1 MGSGRSG
8 TARSAMSLASALTEK
23 EEAVSFTV
31 TLEDIL
37 SLSADAAVLPL
48 EMTGAPAEGKAA
60 RALAEA
66 YGEGLR
72 TAIRQAGF
80 LAVGSAELLAPG
92 ALPFGKLIAAAV
104 PRWLTGKA
112 NELLVLHRC
121 YESVFALATEQGC
134 KSLCLPF
141 LSSWY
146 YHFPREEAVH
156 IALRA
161 AEKWEGEAIF
171 AADTEELLRLGG
183 TAWRKPRILSYIG
196 YYRDH
201 ALFALDNGLFAR
213 VDIRP
218 ERREA
223 DVIPY
228 FEACYRE
235 NNNPLQPKLPPEEI
249 RRLRQIWEELD

>member
-1 MGSGRSG
+1 M
-8 TARSAMSLASALTEK
+8 A
-23 EEAVSFTV
+23 FV
-31 TLEDIL
+31 TLDDIM

-48 EMTGAPAEGKAA
+48 EMTGAPTEGRAA
-60 RALAEA
+60 QALARVGGEA
-66 YGEGLR
+66 LR
-72 TAIRQAGF
+72 DALRKLRF
-80 LAVGSAELLAPG
+80 LAVGSAAVLDVPG
-92 ALPFGKLIAAAV
+92 LPFPNLIVTAV

-121 YESVFALATEQGC
+121 YESVYALAQELGC
-134 KSLCLPF
+134 RSLVSPF
-141 LSSWY
+141 LCCCY
-146 YHFPREEAVH
+146 FHFPQDDAVH

-161 AEKWEGEAIF
+161 AKGWEGETAF
-171 AADTEELLRLGG
+171 AADTEELLALSEKP
-183 TAWRKPRILSYIG
+183 WQKPRILSYIG

-218 ERREA
+218 ERRDA

-235 NNNPLQPKLPPEEI
+235 GNNPLQRPLSKEEI
-249 RRLRQIWEELD
+249 LRLRRIWEETEL

>member
-1 MGSGRSG
+1 M
-8 TARSAMSLASALTEK
+8 A
-23 EEAVSFTV
+23 FV
-31 TLEDIL
+31 TLDDIM

-60 RALAEA
+60 QALARAGGEA
-66 YGEGLR
+66 LR
-72 TAIRQAGF
+72 DALRKLRF
-80 LAVGSAELLAPG
+80 LAVGSAAVLDVPG
-92 ALPFGKLIAAAV
+92 LPFPNLIVTAV

-121 YESVFALATEQGC
+121 YESVYALAQELGC
-134 KSLCLPF
+134 RSLVSPF
-141 LSSWY
+141 LCCCY
-146 YHFPREEAVH
+146 FHFPQDDAVH

-161 AEKWEGEAIF
+161 AKGWEGETAF
-171 AADTEELLRLGG
+171 AADTEELLALSEKP
-183 TAWRKPRILSYIG
+183 WQKPRILSYIG

-213 VDIRP
+213 VDVRP
-218 ERREA
+218 ERRDA

-235 NNNPLQPKLPPEEI
+235 GNNPLQRPLSKEEI
-249 RRLRQIWEELD
+249 LRLRRIWEETEL

>member
-1 MGSGRSG
+1 M
-8 TARSAMSLASALTEK
+8 A
-23 EEAVSFTV
+23 FV
-31 TLEDIL
+31 TLDDIM

-48 EMTGAPAEGKAA
+48 EMSGAPAEGKAA
-60 RALAEA
+60 QALARAGGEA
-66 YGEGLR
+66 LR
-72 TAIRQAGF
+72 DALRKLRF
-80 LAVGSAELLAPG
+80 LAVGSAAVLDVPG
-92 ALPFGKLIAAAV
+92 LPFPNLIVTAV

-121 YESVFALATEQGC
+121 YESVYALAQELGC
-134 KSLCLPF
+134 RSLVSPF
-141 LSSWY
+141 LSCCY
-146 YHFPREEAVH
+146 FHFPQDDAVH

-161 AEKWEGEAIF
+161 AKGWEGETVF
-171 AADTEELLRLGG
+171 AADTEELLALSE
-183 TAWRKPRILSYIG
+183 KPWQKPHILSYIG

-218 ERREA
+218 ERRDA

-235 NNNPLQPKLPPEEI
+235 GNNPLQRPLSKEEI
-249 RRLRQIWEELD
+249 LRLRRIWEETEL

>member
-1 MGSGRSG
+1 M
-8 TARSAMSLASALTEK
+8 A
-23 EEAVSFTV
+23 FV
-31 TLEDIL
+31 TLDDIL

-48 EMTGAPAEGKAA
+48 EMTGAPTEGRAA
-60 RALAEA
+60 QALARVGGEA
-66 YGEGLR
+66 LR
-72 TAIRQAGF
+72 DALRKLRF
-80 LAVGSAELLAPG
+80 LAVGSAAVLDVPG
-92 ALPFGKLIAAAV
+92 LPFPNLIVTAV

-121 YESVFALATEQGC
+121 YESVYALAQELGC
-134 KSLCLPF
+134 RSLVSPF
-141 LSSWY
+141 LCCCY
-146 YHFPREEAVH
+146 FHFPQDDAVH

-161 AEKWEGEAIF
+161 AKGWEGETAF
-171 AADTEELLRLGG
+171 AADTEELLALSEKP
-183 TAWRKPRILSYIG
+183 WQKPRILSYIG

-218 ERREA
+218 ERRDA

-235 NNNPLQPKLPPEEI
+235 GNNPLQRPLSKEEI
-249 RRLRQIWEELD
+249 LRLRRIWEETEL

>member
-1 MGSGRSG
+1 M
-8 TARSAMSLASALTEK
+8 A
-23 EEAVSFTV
+23 FV
-31 TLEDIL
+31 TLDDIM

-60 RALAEA
+60 QALARAGGEA
-66 YGEGLR
+66 LR
-72 TAIRQAGF
+72 DALRKLRF
-80 LAVGSAELLAPG
+80 LAVGSAAVLDVPG
-92 ALPFGKLIAAAV
+92 LPFPNLIVTAV

-121 YESVFALATEQGC
+121 YESVYALAQELGC
-134 KSLCLPF
+134 RSLVSPF
-141 LSSWY
+141 LSCCY
-146 YHFPREEAVH
+146 FHFPQDDAVH

-161 AEKWEGEAIF
+161 AKGWEGETVF
-171 AADTEELLRLGG
+171 AADTEELLALSEKP
-183 TAWRKPRILSYIG
+183 WQKPRILSYIG

-213 VDIRP
+213 VDVRP
-218 ERREA
+218 ERRDA

-235 NNNPLQPKLPPEEI
+235 GNNPLQRPLSKEEI
-249 RRLRQIWEELD
+249 LRLRRI

>member
-1 MGSGRSG
+1 M
-8 TARSAMSLASALTEK
+8 A
-23 EEAVSFTV
+23 FV
-31 TLEDIL
+31 TLDDIM

-60 RALAEA
+60 QALARAGGEA
-66 YGEGLR
+66 LR
-72 TAIRQAGF
+72 DALRKLRF
-80 LAVGSAELLAPG
+80 LAVGSAELLDCPG
-92 ALPFGKLIAAAV
+92 SPFPHLIATAV

-121 YESVFALATEQGC
+121 YESVYALAQELGC
-134 KSLCLPF
+134 RSLVSPF
-141 LSSWY
+141 LSCCY
-146 YHFPREEAVH
+146 FHFPQDDAVH

-161 AEKWEGEAIF
+161 AKGWEGETVF
-171 AADTEELLRLGG
+171 AADTEELLALSEKP
-183 TAWRKPRILSYIG
+183 WQKPRILSYIG

-218 ERREA
+218 ERRDA

-235 NNNPLQPKLPPEEI
+235 GNNPLQRPLSKEEI
-249 RRLRQIWEELD
+249 LRLRRIWEETEL

>member
-1 MGSGRSG
+1 M
-8 TARSAMSLASALTEK
+8 A
-23 EEAVSFTV
+23 FV
-31 TLEDIL
+31 TLDDIM

-48 EMTGAPAEGKAA
+48 EMSGAPAEGKAA
-60 RALAEA
+60 QALARAGGEA
-66 YGEGLR
+66 LR
-72 TAIRQAGF
+72 DALRKLRF
-80 LAVGSAELLAPG
+80 LAVGSAAVLDVPG
-92 ALPFGKLIAAAV
+92 LPFPNLIVTAV

-121 YESVFALATEQGC
+121 YESVYALAQELGC
-134 KSLCLPF
+134 RSLVSPF
-141 LSSWY
+141 LSCCY
-146 YHFPREEAVH
+146 FHFPQDDAVH

-161 AEKWEGEAIF
+161 AKGWEGETVF
-171 AADTEELLRLGG
+171 AADTEELLALSEKP
-183 TAWRKPRILSYIG
+183 WQKPRILSYIG

-218 ERREA
+218 ERRDA

-235 NNNPLQPKLPPEEI
+235 GNNPLQRPLSKEEI
-249 RRLRQIWEELD
+249 LRLRRIWEETEL

>member
-1 MGSGRSG
+1 M
-8 TARSAMSLASALTEK
+8 A
-23 EEAVSFTV
+23 FV
-31 TLEDIL
+31 TLDDIM

-48 EMTGAPAEGKAA
+48 EMSGAPAEGKAA
-60 RALAEA
+60 QDLARAGGEA
-66 YGEGLR
+66 LR
-72 TAIRQAGF
+72 DALRKLRF
-80 LAVGSAELLAPG
+80 LAVGSAAVLDVPG
-92 ALPFGKLIAAAV
+92 LPFPNLIVTAV

-121 YESVFALATEQGC
+121 YESVYALAQELGC
-134 KSLCLPF
+134 RSLVSPF
-141 LSSWY
+141 LCCCY
-146 YHFPREEAVH
+146 FHFPQDDAVH

-161 AEKWEGEAIF
+161 AKGWEGETVF
-171 AADTEELLRLGG
+171 AADTEELLALSEKP
-183 TAWRKPRILSYIG
+183 WQKPRILSYIG

-218 ERREA
+218 ERRDA

-235 NNNPLQPKLPPEEI
+235 GNNPLQRPLSKEEI
-249 RRLRQIWEELD
+249 LRLRRIWEETEL

>member
-1 MGSGRSG
+1 M
-8 TARSAMSLASALTEK
+8 A
-23 EEAVSFTV
+23 FV
-31 TLEDIL
+31 TLDDL
-37 SLSADAAVLPL
+37 MSLSADAAVLPL

-60 RALAEA
+60 QALARAGGEA
-66 YGEGLR
+66 LR
-72 TAIRQAGF
+72 DALRKLRF
-80 LAVGSAELLAPG
+80 LAVGSAAVLDVPG
-92 ALPFGKLIAAAV
+92 LPFPNLIVTAV

-121 YESVFALATEQGC
+121 YESVYALAQELGC
-134 KSLCLPF
+134 RSLVSPF
-141 LSSWY
+141 LCCCY
-146 YHFPREEAVH
+146 FHFPQDDAVH

-161 AEKWEGEAIF
+161 AKGWEGETAF
-171 AADTEELLRLGG
+171 AADTEELLALSEKP
-183 TAWRKPRILSYIG
+183 WQKPRILSYIG

-218 ERREA
+218 ERRDA

-235 NNNPLQPKLPPEEI
+235 GNNPLQRPLSKEEI
-249 RRLRQIWEELD
+249 LRLRRIWEETEL

>member
-1 MGSGRSG
+1 M
-8 TARSAMSLASALTEK
+8 A
-23 EEAVSFTV
+23 FV
-31 TLEDIL
+31 TLDDIM

-60 RALAEA
+60 QALARAGGEA
-66 YGEGLR
+66 LR
-72 TAIRQAGF
+72 DALRKLRF
-80 LAVGSAELLAPG
+80 LAVGSAAVLDVPG
-92 ALPFGKLIAAAV
+92 LPFPNLIVTAV

-121 YESVFALATEQGC
+121 YESVDAAAQELGC
-134 KSLCLPF
+134 RSLGSPS
-141 LSSWY
+141 LSCCY
-146 YHFPREEAVH
+146 FHFPQDDAVH

-161 AEKWEGEAIF
+161 AKGWEGETVF
-171 AADTEELLRLGG
+171 AADTEELLALSEKP
-183 TAWRKPRILSYIG
+183 WQKPRILSYIG

-218 ERREA
+218 ERRDA

-235 NNNPLQPKLPPEEI
+235 GNNPLQRPLSKEEI
-249 RRLRQIWEELD
+249 LRLRRIWEETEL

>member
-1 MGSGRSG
+1 M
-8 TARSAMSLASALTEK
+8 T
-23 EEAVSFTV
+23 FV
-31 TLEDIL
+31 TLDDIM

-48 EMTGAPAEGKAA
+48 EMTGAPTEGKAA
-60 RALAEA
+60 QALARAGGEA
-66 YGEGLR
+66 LR
-72 TAIRQAGF
+72 DALRKLRF
-80 LAVGSAELLAPG
+80 LAVGSAAVLDVPG
-92 ALPFGKLIAAAV
+92 LPFPNLIVTAV

-121 YESVFALATEQGC
+121 YESVYALAQELGC
-134 KSLCLPF
+134 RSLVSPF
-141 LSSWY
+141 LSCCY
-146 YHFPREEAVH
+146 FHFPQDDAVH

-161 AEKWEGEAIF
+161 AKGWEGETVF
-171 AADTEELLRLGG
+171 AADTEELLALSEKP
-183 TAWRKPRILSYIG
+183 WQKPRILSYIG

-218 ERREA
+218 ERRDA

-235 NNNPLQPKLPPEEI
+235 GNNPLQTPLSEKEI
-249 RRLRQIWEELD
+249 LRLRRIWEEFEL

>member
-1 MGSGRSG
+1 M
-8 TARSAMSLASALTEK
+8 A
-23 EEAVSFTV
+23 FV
-31 TLEDIL
+31 TLDDIM

-60 RALAEA
+60 QALARAGGEA
-66 YGEGLR
+66 LR
-72 TAIRQAGF
+72 DALRKLRF
-80 LAVGSAELLAPG
+80 LAVGSAAVLDVPG
-92 ALPFGKLIAAAV
+92 LPFPNLIVTAV

-121 YESVFALATEQGC
+121 YESVYALAQELGC
-134 KSLCLPF
+134 RSLVSPF
-141 LSSWY
+141 LCCCY
-146 YHFPREEAVH
+146 FHFPQDDAVH

-161 AEKWEGEAIF
+161 AKGWEGETAF
-171 AADTEELLRLGG
+171 AADTEELLALSEKP
-183 TAWRKPRILSYIG
+183 WQKPRILSYIG

-218 ERREA
+218 ERRDA

-235 NNNPLQPKLPPEEI
+235 GNNPLQRPLSKEEI
-249 RRLRQIWEELD
+249 LRLRRIWEETEL

>member
-1 MGSGRSG
+1 M
-8 TARSAMSLASALTEK
+8 A
-23 EEAVSFTV
+23 FV
-31 TLEDIL
+31 TLDDIM

-48 EMTGAPAEGKAA
+48 EMSGAPTEGRAA
-60 RALAEA
+60 QTLARVGGEALRDA
-66 YGEGLR
+66 LR
-72 TAIRQAGF
+72 KLRF
-80 LAVGSAELLAPG
+80 LAVGSAAVLDVPG
-92 ALPFGKLIAAAV
+92 LPFPNLIVTAV

-121 YESVFALATEQGC
+121 YESVYALAQELGC
-134 KSLCLPF
+134 RSLVSPF
-141 LSSWY
+141 LCCCY
-146 YHFPREEAVH
+146 FHFPQDDAVH

-161 AEKWEGEAIF
+161 AKGWEGETVF
-171 AADTEELLRLGG
+171 AADTEELLALSE
-183 TAWRKPRILSYIG
+183 KPWQKPHILSYIG

-218 ERREA
+218 ERRDA

-235 NNNPLQPKLPPEEI
+235 GNNPLQRPLSKEEI
-249 RRLRQIWEELD
+249 LRLRRIWEETEL